1 MANISF
7 LIIIIVIIPI
17 IGSSA
22 IMSLSRGLVGQP
34 CARVEGECMQAR
46 RSSVKSAL
54 SSLSFLIIISVIIG
68 LIVSIVIIVII
79 VITAPIV
86 IVVMRRISIM
96 IHDPTVIIIIRTMQV
111 FMLSR
116 GPMVI
121 GEIGAEE
128 SNRALLCVPA

>member
-1 MANISF
+1 MAWLANPVQELRES
-7 LIIIIVIIPI
+7 VCKR
-17 IGSSA
+17 A
-22 IMSLSRGLVGQP
+22 H
-34 CARVEGECMQAR
+34 

-121 GEIGAEE
+121 GEIG
-128 SNRALLCVPA
+128 SRGIKSCSALRGLDVPRLSHHCLTI